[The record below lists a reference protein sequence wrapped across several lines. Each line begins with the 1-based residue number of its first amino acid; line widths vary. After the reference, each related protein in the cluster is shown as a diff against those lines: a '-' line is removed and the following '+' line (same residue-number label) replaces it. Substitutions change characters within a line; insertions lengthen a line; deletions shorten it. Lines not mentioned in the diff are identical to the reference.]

1 MVHSMAMAPMGGA
14 SKDDNRRGAGE
25 LHALGAIYTFC
36 LGGTL
41 KWLRFRAQ
49 RQKLTRRVSI
59 CHNDFLNP
67 RHFFGRLTA

>member
-1 MVHSMAMAPMGGA
+1 MVHSMAMAPMGDA
-14 SKDDNRRGAGE
+14 PKDDNKRGAGE
-25 LHALGAIYTFC
+25 SHAFGAIYTFC

-49 RQKLTRRVSI
+49 RQKPTRGVFI

-67 RHFFGRLTA
+67 RPFFGRLTA